1 MSFFRQSTC
10 PIKFNIK
17 RLDISKLNYLLFFS
31 HICNLQIYQIINMFK
46 LILIILILSSFIGCG
61 KSEDKK
67 KSSERTFKVTV
78 NASST

>member
-1 MSFFRQSTC
+1 M
-10 PIKFNIK
+10 
-17 RLDISKLNYLLFFS
+17 L
-31 HICNLQIYQIINMFK
+31 K
-46 LILIILILSSFIGCG
+46 LILILLILSSFIGCG

>member
-1 MSFFRQSTC
+1 
-10 PIKFNIK
+10 
-17 RLDISKLNYLLFFS
+17 
-31 HICNLQIYQIINMFK
+31 MFK
-46 LILIILILSSFIGCG
+46 LIFILLILYSLIGCG